1 MTTLSAATT
10 RLRQRHFPDFYR
22 VNHQPVFRALA
33 ATLRDPELAREAT
46 DEAMTRAY
54 QRWTKV
60 SDYDNAPGWVYRV
73 GLNWALSRLRK
84 QSREHL
90 YTDPPEQSVEQSFPD
105 PDVEAALQA
114 LPLEAR
120 SLVVL
125 RHLLDWSYEEI
136 ASALDIPV
144 GTAKS
149 RLHRIM
155 NELRVTLEEP
165 DEH

>member
-33 ATLRDPELAREAT
+33 ATLRDPDLAQEAT

-54 QRWTKV
+54 HRWSKV

-84 QSREHL
+84 QTREHL
-90 YTDPPEQSVEQSFPD
+90 SDIVPDRGVEQSLPD
-105 PDVEAALQA
+105 PDVEAALKA
-114 LPLEAR
+114 LPIEAR

-155 NELRVTLEEP
+155 SELRTTLEGP

>member
-1 MTTLSAATT
+1 
-10 RLRQRHFPDFYR
+10 
-22 VNHQPVFRALA
+22 
-33 ATLRDPELAREAT
+33 
-46 DEAMTRAY
+46 MTRAY

-60 SDYDNAPGWVYRV
+60 SDYENAPGWVYRV

-84 QSREHL
+84 QTREHL
-90 YTDPPEQSVEQSFPD
+90 YTDPPEQSVEQSLPD

-155 NELRVTLEEP
+155 NELRVTLEGP

>member
-1 MTTLSAATT
+1 MTTLSATT
-10 RLRQRHFPDFYR
+10 TQLRQREFPDFYR
-22 VNHQPVFRALA
+22 VNHQPVFRALT
-33 ATLRDPELAREAT
+33 ATLNNQELAREAT

-54 QRWTKV
+54 QRWSKV
-60 SDYDNAPGWVYRV
+60 AQYDNPPGWVYRV

-84 QSREHL
+84 QKREFL
-90 YTDPPEQSVEQSFPD
+90 ADAPPEQPVHQSFPD
-105 PDVEAALQA
+105 PDVENALRS
-114 LPLEAR
+114 LPVEAR

-136 ASALDIPV
+136 ADSLGIPV

-155 NELRVTLEEP
+155 NDLRNTLEVNS
-165 DEH
+165 